1 MAEKKRLKEKRKE
14 QQRKIRRDL
23 IIDIA
28 EKSFIENGFDEAKV
42 EQIAEDA
49 GYTKATLYNY
59 FDSKD
64 DLFAAVLA
72 KTYQRMHEAIESQLQ
87 KGSNYDIRSM
97 GEAYLSFVNMYPHQA
112 EFIDSGRCVT
122 INRVIME
129 KEQRG
134 EELTESEVEFRERET
149 GLARFMADIIMHAT
163 KLSGVENEEKAL
175 RIVKSLAALNPIIRD
190 VVRRGKAFGQSDD
203 EIRATLSVL
212 FRIIEQGVKHY
223 DE

>member
-23 IIDIA
+23 IIEVA
-28 EKSFIENGFDEAKV
+28 EKSFIENGFDDAKV

-72 KTYQRMHEAIESQLQ
+72 KTYQRMLEKIESQL
-87 KGSNYDIRSM
+87 KEDSYDIMTM
-97 GEAYLSFVNMYPHQA
+97 GEAYLSYVNMYPHQA
-112 EFIDSGRCVT
+112 EFLDSGRCVT
-122 INRVIME
+122 INRVIIE

-134 EELTESEVEFRERET
+134 EQLTESEVDFRERET
-149 GLARFMADIIMHAT
+149 GLARFMADVIMHAT

-203 EIRATLSVL
+203 EIRETLSVL

-223 DE
+223 DG

>member
-23 IIDIA
+23 IIEVA
-28 EKSFIENGFDEAKV
+28 EKSFIENGFDDAKV

-72 KTYQRMHEAIESQLQ
+72 KTYQRMLEKIESQL
-87 KGSNYDIRSM
+87 KEDSYDIMTM
-97 GEAYLSFVNMYPHQA
+97 GEAYLSYVNMYPHQA
-112 EFIDSGRCVT
+112 EFLDSGRCVT
-122 INRVIME
+122 INRVIIE

-134 EELTESEVEFRERET
+134 EQLTESEVDFRERET
-149 GLARFMADIIMHAT
+149 GLARFMADVIMHAT

-203 EIRATLSVL
+203 EIRETLSVL
-212 FRIIEQGVKHY
+212 FKIIEQGVKHY
-223 DE
+223 DG